1 MPDLPAPTSTGVRI
15 AGDRYQWLVAW
26 QGCVGAVR
34 DAALRATNP
43 VVAVGVEVDDAGN
56 LDDVV
61 LYRQAPPHTYMQV
74 KYAADSST
82 PVNEDYLLE
91 PSDRAGP
98 SILRKM
104 ARAWQQLTQDGTP
117 VDLALLSNRSPDAE
131 DPLISLRD
139 SRTQLLVPK
148 AAQQG
153 PKSKKGQARGRWAD
167 GAGLSEEELLDL
179 LKVLR
184 FDLARD
190 VTHLHEH
197 LQMLMFAAGLRFE
210 EEAMHAG
217 ADWVARQVA
226 AGQRRLSLADVREA
240 IRSLRLEAGS
250 SRAVVSIATLKP
262 DLMAEDADYA
272 VDWTDRFEGASAY
285 LKRRPLAPAT
295 WAQLQADIEAAP
307 HRMPPNTAAVAVT
320 GSLRLAPAF
329 VVGAAFRMVA
339 GADLAVVQRGQLW
352 SSTEEYETPL
362 APAVDEHA
370 LGLGPDLAVAVAVA
384 TDLTADVLDFLREQ
398 QVPVSRLLVLRPPA
412 GAKDNSVP
420 DAAAANA
427 LAVGIRDLLRRAC
440 REHPAIHLFQAGPMG
455 LSLLLGNRWNR
466 LRPTTV
472 YEDVNTQQVY
482 EKAFFIDA

>member
-1 MPDLPAPTSTGVRI
+1 M
-15 AGDRYQWLVAW
+15 
-26 QGCVGAVR
+26 R
-34 DAALRATNP
+34 DAELRAPNP
-43 VVAVGVEVDDAGN
+43 VVAVGVEVDSVGN
-56 LDDVV
+56 VDDVV
-61 LYRQAPPHTYMQV
+61 LYRRTPPHTYMQV

-82 PVNEDYLLE
+82 PVNEDYLIKL
-91 PSDRAGP
+91 SDQGGP
-98 SILRKM
+98 SILRKL
-104 ARAWQQLTQDGTP
+104 AQAWQQLTEDGMP

-153 PKSKKGQARGRWAD
+153 PRSKKGQARARWAA
-167 GAGLSEEELLDL
+167 GAGLSEDGLLDL

-190 VTHLHEH
+190 VMHLHEH
-197 LQMLMFAAGLRFE
+197 LQMLMFAAGLRFG

-226 AGQRRLSLADVREA
+226 DGQRRLSLTDVREG

-250 SRAVVSIATLKP
+250 SRAVLSVATLKP
-262 DLMAEDADYA
+262 DPMAEDADYA
-272 VDWTDRFEGASAY
+272 VDWVDRFEGASPY
-285 LKRRPLAPAT
+285 VKRRPLAPAT

-307 HRMPPNTAAVAVT
+307 YRMPPGTTAVAVT

-329 VVGAAFRMVA
+329 VVGAAFRMVT
-339 GADLAVVQRGQLW
+339 GVDLAVAQRDQLW
-352 SSTEEYETPL
+352 SSAEAYETPL
-362 APAVDEHA
+362 APDVDEHP
-370 LGLGPDLAVAVAVA
+370 LDLGPDLAVAVAVA
-384 TDLTADVLDFLREQ
+384 MDPTQDVLDFLREQ
-398 QVPVSRLLVLRPPA
+398 QVPVSRLLVLRPPG

-440 REHPAIHLFQAGPMG
+440 RPHPAIHLFQAGPRG

-472 YEDVNTQQVY
+472 YEDVNAQQLY
-482 EKAFFIDA
+482 EKAFVIDA

>member
-1 MPDLPAPTSTGVRI
+1 MPDLPAPSSTGVRI

-26 QGCVGAVR
+26 QGCVVAVR
-34 DAALRATNP
+34 DEALHASNP

-61 LYRQAPPHTYMQV
+61 LYRQVPPHTYMQV

-82 PVNEDYLLE
+82 PVNEDYLLK
-91 PSDRAGP
+91 PSDRGGP

-104 ARAWQQLTQDGTP
+104 AQAWQQLTQDGTP

-167 GAGLSEEELLDL
+167 GAGLSEEALLAL

-197 LQMLMFAAGLRFE
+197 LQMLMFAAGLRFD
-210 EEAMHAG
+210 EEAMHSG

-226 AGQRRLSLADVREA
+226 DGQRTLSLAEVRKA
-240 IRSLRLEAGS
+240 IGSLRLEAGS

-262 DLMAEDADYA
+262 DPMAEDADYA

-362 APAVDEHA
+362 VPAVDEHA
-370 LGLGPDLAVAVAVA
+370 LDLGPDLAVAVAVA
-384 TDLTADVLDFLREQ
+384 TDPTQDVLDFLREQ
-398 QVPVSRLLVLRPPA
+398 QVPVSRLLVLRPPG
-412 GAKDNSVP
+412 GARDNSVP
-420 DAAAANA
+420 DAAVANA
-427 LAVGIRDLLRRAC
+427 LAVGIRDLLRPAC
-440 REHPAIHLFQAGPMG
+440 RAHPVIHLFQAGPMG

-472 YEDVNTQQVY
+472 YEDVNAQQVY
-482 EKAFFIDA
+482 EKAFTIDA

>member
-1 MPDLPAPTSTGVRI
+1 MPDLPAPSSTGVRI

-34 DAALRATNP
+34 DAALRASNP

-61 LYRQAPPHTYMQV
+61 LYRQTPPHTYVQV

-82 PVNEDYLLE
+82 PVNEDYLLK
-91 PSDRAGP
+91 PSDRGGP

-104 ARAWQQLTQDGTP
+104 AQAWQQLTKDGAP

-131 DPLISLRD
+131 DPLVSLRD

-153 PKSKKGQARGRWAD
+153 PKSKKGQARTRWAD
-167 GAGLSEEELLDL
+167 GAGLSEEMLLDL
-179 LKVLR
+179 FRVLR

-190 VTHLHEH
+190 VMHLHEH
-197 LQMLMFAAGLRFE
+197 LQMLMFAAGLRFD

-217 ADWVARQVA
+217 GDWVARQVA
-226 AGQRRLSLADVREA
+226 DGQRRLSLADIREA
-240 IRSLRLEAGS
+240 IQALRLAAGS

-262 DLMAEDADYA
+262 DPMAEDADYA
-272 VDWTDRFEGASAY
+272 VDWAERFEGTSAY

-295 WAQLQADIEAAP
+295 WAQLQEDIEAAP
-307 HRMPPNTAAVAVT
+307 YRMPPGTTAVAVT

-329 VVGAAFRMVA
+329 LVGAAFRMVT
-339 GADLAVVQRGQLW
+339 GADLAVVQRGQMW
-352 SSTEEYETPL
+352 SSAEPYEAPL
-362 APAVDEHA
+362 PPAVDEHA
-370 LGLGPDLAVAVAVA
+370 LDLGPDLAVAIAVA
-384 TDLTADVLDFLREQ
+384 TDPAQDVLDFLTEQ
-398 QVPVSRLLVLRPPA
+398 QIPVSRLLVLRPPG
-412 GAKDNSVP
+412 GAKDNSIP

-427 LAVGIRDLLRRAC
+427 LAIGIREHLRRAC
-440 REHPAIHLFQAGPMG
+440 RAHPAIHLFQAGPMG

-472 YEDVNTQQVY
+472 YEDVNAHQVY
-482 EKAFFIDA
+482 EKAFVVDA

>member
-1 MPDLPAPTSTGVRI
+1 MRDLPAPSSTGVRI
-15 AGDRYQWLVAW
+15 AGDRYQWLAAW
-26 QGCVGAVR
+26 QGCVAAVR
-34 DAALRATNP
+34 DAALRASNP

-61 LYRQAPPHTYMQV
+61 LYRQVPPHTYMQV

-82 PVNEDYLLE
+82 PVNGDYLLKL
-91 PSDRAGP
+91 SDRGGP

-104 ARAWQQLTQDGTP
+104 AQAWEKLTEGGTP

-153 PKSKKGQARGRWAD
+153 PGSKKGEARRRWAD
-167 GAGLSEEELLDL
+167 GAGLSEDRLLDL

-190 VTHLHEH
+190 VMHLHEH
-197 LQMLMFAAGLRFE
+197 LQMLMFAAGLRFS
-210 EEAMHAG
+210 EEAMHSG

-226 AGQRRLSLADVREA
+226 DGQRRLSLADIREA
-240 IRSLRLEAGS
+240 IRALGLETGS
-250 SRAVVSIATLKP
+250 SRPVLSIATLKP
-262 DLMAEDADYA
+262 DPMAEDADYA
-272 VDWTDRFEGASAY
+272 LDWVDRFEGASPY
-285 LKRRPLAPAT
+285 VKRRPLAPAT

-307 HRMPPNTAAVAVT
+307 YRMPPGTTTVAVT

-339 GADLAVVQRGQLW
+339 GSDLAVAQREQLW
-352 SSTEEYETPL
+352 SSTAAYDSPL
-362 APAVDEHA
+362 TPAVDEHTLD
-370 LGLGPDLAVAVAVA
+370 LGTDLAVAVAVA
-384 TDLTADVLDFLREQ
+384 TDPTQDVLDFLREHR
-398 QVPVSRLLVLRPPA
+398 VPVSRLLVLRPPG
-412 GAKDNSVP
+412 GAKDNSIP
-420 DAAAANA
+420 DAATASA

-440 REHPAIHLFQAGPMG
+440 RAHPAIHLFQAGPMG
-455 LSLLLGNRWNR
+455 LALLLGNRWNR

-472 YEDVNTQQVY
+472 YEDVNAQQVY
-482 EKAFFIDA
+482 EKAFVIDA

>member
-1 MPDLPAPTSTGVRI
+1 MPDLPAPSSTGVRI

-26 QGCVGAVR
+26 QGCVTAVR
-34 DAALRATNP
+34 DAALHAPNP
-43 VVAVGVEVDDAGN
+43 VVAVGVEVDGVGN
-56 LDDVV
+56 VDDVV
-61 LYRQAPPHTYMQV
+61 LYRKTPPHTYMQV

-82 PVNEDYLLE
+82 PVNEDYLLKL
-91 PSDRAGP
+91 SDQGGP
-98 SILRKM
+98 SILRKL
-104 ARAWQQLTQDGTP
+104 AQAWQQLTEDGNP

-153 PKSKKGQARGRWAD
+153 PRSKKGQARERWAT
-167 GAGLSEEELLDL
+167 GAGLSEERLLDL

-190 VTHLHEH
+190 VMHLHEH
-197 LQMLMFAAGLRFE
+197 LRMLMVATGLRFD

-226 AGQRRLSLADVREA
+226 DGQRRLSLADIREA
-240 IRSLRLEAGS
+240 IRSLRLEVGS

-262 DLMAEDADYA
+262 DPMAEDADYA
-272 VDWTDRFEGASAY
+272 VDWVDRFEGDSPY
-285 LKRRPLAPAT
+285 VKRRPQAPAT

-307 HRMPPNTAAVAVT
+307 YRMPPGTRAVAVS

-329 VVGAAFRMVA
+329 VVGAAFRMVT
-339 GADLAVVQRGQLW
+339 GVDLAVAQRDQLW
-352 SSTEEYETPL
+352 SSDEAYEAPL

-370 LGLGPDLAVAVAVA
+370 LDLGQDLAVAVAVA
-384 TDLTADVLDFLREQ
+384 TDPTQDVLDFLSEQ
-398 QVPVSRLLVLRPPA
+398 RIPVSRLLVLRPP
-412 GAKDNSVP
+412 GGPKDNSIP
-420 DAAAANA
+420 DAAAASA
-427 LAVGIRDLLRRAC
+427 LAVGIRDLLRRAY
-440 REHPAIHLFQAGPMG
+440 RAHPAIHLFQAGPMG

-472 YEDVNTQQVY
+472 YEDLNAQQLY
-482 EKAFFIDA
+482 EKAFIIEA